1 MVTKANRLWQLL
13 RDKITGE
20 RNQIKMRDRVPT
32 ERNGKWCKY
41 QFYSCRQ
48 MPATGILLFSKEV
61 FPEYL
66 VSIKQWFFARSKY
79 LHYLWRYKI
88 NKYKYNV
95 YLYLYPQQEAIPI
108 VYLWFRCCPTS
119 LQAEKQ
125 GCFPGYISKEEV
137 LSEEYKN

>member
-1 MVTKANRLWQLL
+1 MANGVNISSIHVDRCQQLGFCYFL
-13 RDKITGE
+13 R
-20 RNQIKMRDRVPT
+20 RFFLSN
-32 ERNGKWCKY
+32 
-41 QFYSCRQ
+41 
-48 MPATGILLFSKEV
+48 
-61 FPEYL
+61 L